1 MEIKQLFEKD
11 INRSING
18 VIKVG
23 QDDEALV
30 KQELSEYV
38 VTRELARHFADF
50 FENYSS
56 AIDQPTDKI
65 GVWITGFFGSGKSH
79 FLKMLSYLLS
89 NRVVDGTPAI
99 DYFDGKVQDPMVY
112 NMMRRSVGVP
122 TEAILFNIDTKA
134 GQWKEGTTARTAL
147 LRAFAR
153 VFYEHLGFFGEDLKL
168 ARLEAYADSKGKTE
182 QFREAFAQVNGGDWL
197 EERASYDFLEDDI
210 VEVLGQVL
218 GMSEEAAR
226 RFFDSSTDEAL
237 APDVLVT
244 EIKKYVDRRSQEC
257 GGDFRLLFMVD
268 EVGQFIG
275 DDVNL
280 MLNLQTLVEELGSR
294 CQGKVWVMVTSQE
307 AIDKVVKV
315 AGDDFSKI
323 QGRFNTR
330 LTLSSSSV
338 DEVIKR
344 RVLQKT
350 PQAAQVLK
358 GEYDQN
364 SSVLKN
370 LFTFENSQSDLL
382 GYAGPDEFEQSYPFV
397 SYQFKLMP
405 KVFAEIRRHGN
416 AGKHLASGERSML
429 SGFQESAQK
438 VEGCDLSA
446 LVPLWYFY
454 DTLAKSLD
462 HEIRQ
467 VIDRAERAA
476 ADGLGLQ
483 PHDVAVLKTLYLIH
497 YIKDV
502 YPTLGNIATLTVDSM
517 DVDKVA
523 LRERVKDSLARLARE
538 NYVARYGDTYT
549 FLTDEE
555 QDVEREIKETAIDAA
570 NVVER
575 IKRIV
580 FDGIYAGKRRY
591 RVGSSDFAFDRY
603 VDDSLYAQ
611 GTDGMK
617 LNIITAAHELAKA
630 DRATLALKSPGQAL
644 VVLAGDEDYYEVLAN
659 AAKIEK
665 YVKTQ
670 NINQLP
676 ETKQAII
683 KAKNREA
690 SNADREAQRIIE
702 AALVNAAVMVDGQPA
717 EVRAGKADAFI
728 DEVLSRLTGAIY
740 TKADYVGSPVEG
752 EGDVK
757 AILLGSYQ
765 QSIAGSNDR
774 ALQDMEQFLEAQAQ
788 THSPTSVADVRRRY
802 IAVPYGWRD
811 IDVAALLAR
820 LALDQK
826 IVVERSGVQLGLRD
840 PKMLAALTKSG
851 ERESTQVRKRERLDD
866 AVMVPARKLLKDL
879 TGQISIPDDED
890 GLVGAVAGYLDDTA
904 QTLKA
909 LLADEY
915 RHAAYPGKGVVE
927 EGERLTTDIG
937 SHGGNPHSLLKAFL
951 SHKDALLDF
960 ADDYQEVQGFFP
972 NQQRIYDDALGLV
985 KAMEGET
992 DYLDDPE
999 AAEALRQVAE
1009 IVAMDSPYKRIK
1021 DLPELMEKVRS
1032 VHGAALSQHRREL
1045 LDRIEEARVY
1055 LLGYV
1060 EERRAPGDFAGR
1072 IERDM
1077 TGRREDA
1084 SKAASI
1090 VRLEALTAQV
1100 GKYRDDMVVAMD
1112 DALERQKAQAASAAA
1127 PPSAPTQVV
1136 PASQSGSAPAASE
1149 VRTSVARAADP
1160 APQPIARTKVL
1171 RRSDVCPPTKLSND
1185 QEVEDYVRR
1194 IREQL
1199 LSAVREYGSV
1209 RLMKE

>member
-50 FENYSS
+50 FESYSA
-56 AIDQPTDKI
+56 AIDVPTDKI

-89 NRVVDGTPAI
+89 NRTVDGKAAI
-99 DYFDGKVQDPMVY
+99 DYFDGKVQDPLVY
-112 NMMRRSVGVP
+112 SMMRRSVSVP

-134 GQWKEGTTARTAL
+134 GQWKEGATARTAL

-168 ARLEAYADSKGKTE
+168 ARLEAYVDSKGKTE
-182 QFREAFAQVNGGDWL
+182 QFRQAFKEVNGGDWL

-218 GMSEEAAR
+218 GMSEETAR
-226 RFFDSSTDEAL
+226 RFFESSNDEAL
-237 APDVLVT
+237 APDALVA
-244 EIKKYVDRRSQEC
+244 EIKKYVDRRSAEC

-280 MLNLQTLVEELGSR
+280 MLNLQTLVEELGAT

-382 GYAGPDEFEQSYPFV
+382 GYSGTEEFEQSYPFV

-438 VEGCDLSA
+438 VQERDLSA

-467 VIDRAERAA
+467 VIDRADRAA

-483 PHDVAVLKTLYLIH
+483 AQDVAVLKTLYLIH
-497 YIKDV
+497 YVKDV
-502 YPTLGNIATLTVDSM
+502 YPTLGNIATLMVDAM
-517 DVDKVA
+517 DADKVA
-523 LRERVKDSLARLARE
+523 LREQVKDSLARLARE
-538 NYVARYGDTYT
+538 NYIARYGDTYT

-555 QDVEREIKETAIDAA
+555 QDVEREIKDTAIDAA
-570 NVVER
+570 SVIER

-580 FDGIYAGKRRY
+580 FDGIYAGKRRF

-611 GTDGMK
+611 ATDGMR
-617 LNIITAAHELAKA
+617 LNIITAAHELSTA
-630 DRATLALKSPGQAL
+630 DRATLALKSSGQAL
-644 VVLAGDEDYYEVLAN
+644 VVLAADEDYYEVLAN

-665 YVKTQ
+665 YVRTQ
-670 NINQLP
+670 NVAQLP
-676 ETKQAII
+676 DTKQAII
-683 KAKNREA
+683 RAKNREA
-690 SNADREAQRIIE
+690 ANADKEAQRIIE
-702 AALVNAAVMVDGQPA
+702 SALLNAVVLVDGQPA
-717 EVRAGKADAFI
+717 DVRAGKADAFI
-728 DEVLSRLTGAIY
+728 DEVLSRLTRAIY

-757 AILLGSYQ
+757 SILLGSYQ

-774 ALQDMEQFLEAQAQ
+774 ALQDMELFLEAQAQ
-788 THSPTSVADVRRRY
+788 THSPTSVADIRRRY
-802 IAVPYGWRD
+802 TAVPYGWRD
-811 IDVAALLAR
+811 MDVAALLAR

-826 IVVERSGVQLGLRD
+826 ITIERSGVQLGLRD
-840 PKMLAALTKSG
+840 PKMLAALTKPS
-851 ERESTQVRKRERLDD
+851 EREATQVRKRERLDES
-866 AVMVPARKLLKDL
+866 VLLPARRLLKEL
-879 TGQISIPDDED
+879 TEQISVPDDED
-890 GLVGAVAGYLDDTA
+890 GLVNAVTCYLEETA
-904 QTLKA
+904 EALKG

-915 RHAAYPGKGVVE
+915 RHAAYPGKDVVVQ
-927 EGERLTTDIG
+927 GEKLIG
-937 SHGGNPHSLLKAFL
+937 EVLAQGGNPRSLLKAFRAHDGEL
-951 SHKDALLDF
+951 QDF
-960 ADDYQEVQGFFP
+960 AEDYQQVQGFFP
-972 NQQRIYDDALGLV
+972 NQQRIYDQALQLV
-985 KAMEGET
+985 KDMEGET
-992 DYLDDPE
+992 DYVADQQ
-999 AAEALRQVAE
+999 AADALRQVQS
-1009 IVAMDSPYKRIK
+1009 ILAMDAPYRQIQN
-1021 DLPELMEKVRS
+1021 LPGLMGTVRDA
-1032 VHGAALSQHRREL
+1032 HGAVLSQHKREL
-1045 LDRIEEARVY
+1045 MDRIAEARAY
-1055 LLGYV
+1055 LLGYAD
-1060 EERRAPGDFAGR
+1060 ERQAPGDFAGR
-1072 IERDM
+1072 IERDL
-1077 TGRREDA
+1077 TVRREEA
-1084 SKAASI
+1084 SKATSI
-1090 VRLEALTAQV
+1090 VRLEALASQV
-1100 GKYRDDMVVAMD
+1100 GKYRDDMVVD
-1112 DALERQKAQAASAAA
+1112 IDEALERRKAQAEAAA
-1127 PPSAPTQVV
+1127 A
-1136 PASQSGSAPAASE
+1136 AAAAASAPAAPAARTGDFPPASE
-1149 VRTSVARAADP
+1149 VRTTHVAAAP
-1160 APQPIARTKVL
+1160 AQPRPKTKEL
-1171 RRSDVCPPTKLSND
+1171 RRSDVCPPTKLATD
-1185 QEVEDYVRR
+1185 QDVEAYVQQ
-1194 IREQL
+1194 IREKL
-1199 LSAVREYGSV
+1199 LSAVHEYGSV
-1209 RLMKE
+1209 RLKG